1 MKDRAFKLCVGASSG
16 GHMTELAALLE
27 HRSLWP
33 ECPTLLVSSLAL
45 GGTTILPGVT
55 GHVIGECDRNQ
66 PGKALATL
74 VRSIA
79 LAWREKPDVVIT
91 TGSLPLAIFSLACRL
106 FGARIV
112 WIDSISQIERISLS
126 GKLVRPFADR
136 FFVQWPDLAKQYP
149 GAEYAG
155 ELV

>member
-1 MKDRAFKLCVGASSG
+1 
-16 GHMTELAALLE
+16 MTELAALLE
-27 HRSLWP
+27 HQSLWP
-33 ECPTLLVSSLAL
+33 ESPAMLVSSLAL
-45 GGTTILPGVT
+45 GGTTILPDVS

-66 PGKALATL
+66 PGKAFATL
-74 VRSIA
+74 VRSVA

-112 WIDSISQIERISLS
+112 WIDSISQIEGISLS

-136 FFVQWPDLAKQYP
+136 FFVQWPELARKYA
-149 GAEYAG
+149 GTVYAG